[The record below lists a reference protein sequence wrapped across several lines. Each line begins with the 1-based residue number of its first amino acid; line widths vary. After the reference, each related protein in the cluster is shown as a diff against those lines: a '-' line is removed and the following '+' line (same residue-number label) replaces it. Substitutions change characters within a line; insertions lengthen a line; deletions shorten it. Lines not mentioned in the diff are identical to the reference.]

1 MIKAL
6 VFDFDGLM
14 VDTES
19 PAFQAWQELYREY
32 NHELPLTRWA
42 EVLGGSGSEWDPI
55 AYLAE
60 LTGQKLDPDELRARR
75 WQRKH
80 DLSVDLPLLIGVQ
93 DMIDAAK
100 RRRLRIAVASSSGRA
115 WVRGHLDRLSV
126 GQHFDAIVTADD
138 VEHVKPDPALYLT
151 AVRRLGVAPHEAIA
165 LEDSP
170 NGVLAAKRAGLFAI
184 AIPNALTGQ
193 LPLDHADLRLA
204 SLADMPLDDL
214 LEIVQQRLRDR
225 S

>member
-1 MIKAL
+1 MINAL

-32 NHELPLTRWA
+32 GQELPLARWA
-42 EVLGGSGSEWDPI
+42 EVLGGSGSEWDPC
-55 AYLAE
+55 AHLAD
-60 LTGQKLDPDELRARR
+60 LTGQNLDLDELRARR

-80 DLSVDLPLLIGVQ
+80 DLSTNLPLLAGVI

-100 RRRLRIAVASSSGRA
+100 RRGLRIAVASSSGRA
-115 WVRGHLDRLSV
+115 WVRGHLDRLAVSR
-126 GQHFDAIVTADD
+126 HFDAIVTAED
-138 VEHVKPDPALYLT
+138 VARVKPDPALYLT
-151 AVRRLGVAPHEAIA
+151 AVSRLGVAPHEAIA

-193 LPLDHADLRLA
+193 LPLDHADLRLV
-204 SLADMPLDDL
+204 SLAEMPLDDL

-225 S
+225 V